1 MKPALLLIMALF
13 LTASC
18 GKKEAKKK
26 SSDFSAFAEASYVED
41 IESFMPEIRSLFAD
55 QLITDHFT
63 TDADLIYL
71 NLHINSSFLGKSF
84 TAMKDASSCSHYY
97 IRPNSPALL
106 TITTKFN
113 TCLNPTSET
122 SVEHLGNYTYELNPD
137 LKEALDLNPDRIAVR
152 EVTYEG
158 QAYVG
163 FGIQKDSGF
172 SLSNDY
178 KEYVII
184 PDFPLVLNPVLTYDS
199 QSGEVRALKGI
210 QVK

>member
-1 MKPALLLIMALF
+1 MKPALLIILTLF

-18 GKKEAKKK
+18 GKKEVKKK
-26 SSDFSAFAEASYVED
+26 SFDFSAFTEASYVED
-41 IESFMPEIRSLFAD
+41 IEAFMPEIRSLFAD

-63 TDADLIYL
+63 DDADLIFL
-71 NLHINSSFLGKSF
+71 NINVNNSFLGKSF

-97 IRPNSPALL
+97 VRPNSTALL

-113 TCLNPTSET
+113 TCLNPSSET
-122 SVEHLGNYTYELNPD
+122 TVEHLGNYTYELNPD
-137 LKEALDLNPDRIAVR
+137 LKEALVLTPDRIAVR
-152 EVTYEG
+152 EVIYEG
-158 QAYVG
+158 QTYVG

-172 SLSNDY
+172 SLSNEY

-184 PDFPLVLNPVLTYDS
+184 PDFPLVLNPVLIYDS